1 METIGAAPV
10 TPPGAAQPSQA
21 DLHLQALEERL
32 RLVTEQRDA
41 AYREID
47 ELARFISH
55 DLRAPLRGID
65 GYSKALMED
74 YRANL
79 DPIGMAYLQYIF
91 EASRQA
97 AGLIEKLI
105 YYIRIQRAELNP
117 QLIDLSRMASDL
129 ARQLQ
134 AAEPHRE
141 TAWVIAPGLSVTGDP
156 GMIRELLINLL
167 ENAWKFTGKRAQAR
181 IEFGQLAAE
190 EGGEFFVSDNGAG
203 FDMKYM
209 DRLFLPFERLHTSH
223 EFEGAGLGLA
233 IARRIVERHQGR
245 IRAEGQV
252 EAGAT
257 FYFTLPH

>member
-1 METIGAAPV
+1 MESIGAAS
-10 TPPGAAQPSQA
+10 TPSPGAARPDQA
-21 DLHLQALEERL
+21 DLRLQELEERL
-32 RLVTEQRDA
+32 RRATEQRDA

-65 GYSKALMED
+65 GYSKALIED
-74 YRANL
+74 YSATL
-79 DPIGMAYLQYIF
+79 DPIGMAYLQYIYD
-91 EASRQA
+91 ASRQA

-105 YYIRIQRAELNP
+105 YYIRIQRAELTP
-117 QLIDLSRMASDL
+117 QPIDLSQMASDL

-134 AAEPHRE
+134 AAEPERE
-141 TAWVIAPGLSVTGDP
+141 ATWIIAPGLSVSGDL
-156 GMIRELLINLL
+156 GMIRVLLKNLL
-167 ENAWKFTGKRAQAR
+167 ENAWKFTARHARAR
-181 IEFGQLAAE
+181 IEVGQLPAA
-190 EGGEFFVSDNGAG
+190 EGGEFFVRDDGAG
-203 FDMKYM
+203 FDMKYL

-245 IRAEGQV
+245 IRAEGRV

-257 FYFTLPH
+257 FYFNLPH